1 MKLGPVEIAI
11 IGGGPAGSLLAI
23 LLARRGCKPVVIER
37 SPRFS
42 EGSAAGGRSIN
53 LALAARG
60 IAALRRAGIDGD
72 IAPLLIPMRGRMV
85 HDLDGAQRFL
95 SYGQRP
101 GEEINSVSRAALNTL
116 LYRLAAEGYG
126 VEYRFEHRCVGFDP
140 VSNVPIVES
149 AAGTA
154 PLAAQVVF
162 AADGAGSDV
171 RRALA
176 ESGLISATEELLDH
190 GYKELTI
197 PPSGTDGG
205 FVLEPHALHI
215 WPRGG
220 FMLIALPNPD
230 RSFTATLFLPH
241 RGTPSFA
248 EVGLA
253 KVGAFFHSEFP
264 DAAPLMPAL
273 EADYRNHP
281 TGVLGTVY
289 CKPWS
294 HGDRVLLIGDA
305 AHAIVPFHG
314 QGMNA
319 AFEDCVELDRLLDER
334 GGAPRNWGDVFA
346 QFEQRRAPNARAIAA
361 MAIENYQEM
370 RDEVRDRKFQLRSEL
385 AFELERRFPGRF
397 IPRYSMVMFHPE
409 ISYAEAQRRG
419 AAQATILARL
429 TRTARTLADV
439 DFALAAR
446 LVGHGE
452 HSDV

>member
-1 MKLGPVEIAI
+1 MSSSTKDIAI

-23 LLARRGCKPVVIER
+23 LLARRGCSPVVIER

-42 EGSAAGGRSIN
+42 ATAAGGRSIN

-60 IAALRRAGIDGD
+60 IAALRRAGMDADVG
-72 IAPLLIPMRGRMV
+72 PLLIPMRGRMV
-85 HDLDGAQRFL
+85 HDLEGRQRFL

-116 LYRLAAEGYG
+116 LYRLAAERYG
-126 VEYRFEHRCVGFDP
+126 VEYRFEHRCVGFDAALGM
-140 VSNVPIVES
+140 PIVQS
-149 AAGTA
+149 AVGTA

-171 RRALA
+171 RRALSEA
-176 ESGLISATEELLDH
+176 KLISATEDLLDH

-197 PPSGTDGG
+197 PPGADRG
-205 FVLEPHALHI
+205 FALEPHALHI

-230 RSFTATLFLPH
+230 RGFTATLFLPH
-241 RGTPSFA
+241 RGTASFA
-248 EVGLA
+248 SVA
-253 KVGAFFHSEFP
+253 VSQVDAFFAREFP
-264 DAAPLMPAL
+264 DVVPLMPAL
-273 EADYRNHP
+273 VEDYDNHP

-294 HGDRVLLIGDA
+294 HRGRVLLIGDA

-334 GGAPRNWGDVFA
+334 GGVPRDWTEVFA

-370 RDEVRDRKFQLRSEL
+370 RDDVRDPKFQLRSDVS
-385 AFELERRFPGRF
+385 FELERRFPDLF

-409 ISYAEAQRRG
+409 IPYAEAQRRG
-419 AAQATILARL
+419 AIQASILTQL
-429 TRTARTLADV
+429 TASARTLAEI
-439 DFALAAR
+439 DFSLAAR
-446 LVGHGE
+446 LIAAQL
-452 HSDV
+452 

>member
-1 MKLGPVEIAI
+1 MSSGPIEIAI

-37 SPRFS
+37 SPQFS
-42 EGSAAGGRSIN
+42 EGSVAGGRSIN

-60 IAALRRAGIDGD
+60 IAALRRAGIDD
-72 IAPLLIPMRGRMV
+72 EVAALLIPMRGRMV
-85 HDLDGAQRFL
+85 HDLDGTQRFL

-116 LYRLAAEGYG
+116 LYRFAAERYG
-126 VEYRFEHRCVGFDP
+126 VEYRFEHRCIGFDTA
-140 VSNVPIVES
+140 SSVPIVQS
-149 AAGTA
+149 AAGTV
-154 PLAAQVVF
+154 PLAARVVF

-176 ESGLISATEELLDH
+176 DAKLISATEDLLDH

-197 PPSGTDGG
+197 PPSGVDRG

-248 EVGLA
+248 SVDSS
-253 KVGAFFHSEFP
+253 KVGAFFRSEFP
-264 DAAPLMPAL
+264 DTLPLMPAL

-294 HGDRVLLIGDA
+294 HRGRVLLIGDA

-334 GGAPRNWGDVFA
+334 GGAPRDWTDVFA

-370 RDEVRDRKFQLRSEL
+370 RDEVRDRKFQLRSDL
-385 AFELERRFPGRF
+385 SFELERLFPDRF

-419 AAQATILARL
+419 ALQARILDRL
-429 TRTARTLADV
+429 TQSARTLADV
-439 DFALAAR
+439 DLALAER
-446 LVGHGE
+446 LVAME
-452 HSDV
+452 LS

>member
-1 MKLGPVEIAI
+1 MSSSPVEIAI

-37 SPRFS
+37 SPRFG
-42 EGSAAGGRSIN
+42 ENAAAGGRSIN

-60 IAALRRAGIDGD
+60 IAALRRAGVADD
-72 IAPLLIPMRGRMV
+72 VAALMIPMRGRMV
-85 HDLDGAQRFL
+85 HDLDGAERFL

-116 LYRLAAEGYG
+116 LYRLAAERYG
-126 VEYRFEHRCVGFDP
+126 VEYRFEHRCVGFDA
-140 VSNVPIVES
+140 VRGTPIVQS

-176 ESGLISATEELLDH
+176 DAKLISATEELLDH

-197 PPSGTDGG
+197 PPSSTDRG

-220 FMLIALPNPD
+220 FMLIALPNLD

-241 RGTPSFA
+241 QGAPSFA
-248 EVGLA
+248 SIDLG
-253 KVGAFFHSEFP
+253 KVGAFFRSEFP
-264 DAAPLMPAL
+264 DVVPLTPAL
-273 EADYRNHP
+273 EAEYRSHP

-294 HGDRVLLIGDA
+294 HANRVLLIGDA

-319 AFEDCVELDRLLDER
+319 AFEDCVELDRRLDER
-334 GGAPRNWGDVFA
+334 GGAPRDWTDVFA
-346 QFEQRRAPNARAIAA
+346 QFELRRAPNARAIAA

-370 RDEVRDRKFQLRSEL
+370 RDDVRDPTFQLRSDL
-385 AFELERRFPGRF
+385 SFELERRFPDRF

-419 AAQATILARL
+419 AIQAAMLTRL
-429 TRTARTLADV
+429 TQTARTLADV

-446 LVGHGE
+446 LIAAE
-452 HSDV
+452 L